1 MGQKL
6 MVEHITMRD
15 LQSPRPTGMGCFPVT
30 KRLGGGADSSRHAV
44 YALLY
49 LSVLTCLGL
58 SVSEYG
64 GRIGGENRQ
73 RIIT

>member
-15 LQSPRPTGMGCFPVT
+15 LQSPRLTGMGCFPVT
-30 KRLGGGADSSRHAV
+30 TSGRGWGGADSSRHAV
-44 YALLY
+44 YGLLY

-64 GRIGGENRQ
+64 G
-73 RIIT
+73 

>member
-1 MGQKL
+1 ML
-6 MVEHITMRD
+6 SCDEEV
-15 LQSPRPTGMGCFPVT
+15 
-30 KRLGGGADSSRHAV
+30 GGGADSSRHAV